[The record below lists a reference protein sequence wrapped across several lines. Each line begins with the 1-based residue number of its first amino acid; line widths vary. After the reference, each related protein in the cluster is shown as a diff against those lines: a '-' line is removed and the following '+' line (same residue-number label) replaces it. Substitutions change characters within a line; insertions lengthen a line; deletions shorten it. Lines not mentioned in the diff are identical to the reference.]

1 MITSVPAGVVNER
14 STWIVGWSAWTES
27 DERKDTRM
35 KHPYVSEDHEGKPWF
50 EWIVAAIVVLAAVL
64 AVLGYT
70 KAATVVIAVTAM
82 VTGLVRLV
90 LRERS
95 PWKVRSVAFDAFIGI
110 CLGLGLFVLLALLP
124 VGL

>member
-1 MITSVPAGVVNER
+1 
-14 STWIVGWSAWTES
+14 
-27 DERKDTRM
+27 M

-50 EWIVAAIVVLAAVL
+50 EWIVAVIVVLAAVM

-70 KAATVVIAVTAM
+70 KTATVVIAVTAM
-82 VTGLVRLV
+82 VTGVVRLV

-124 VGL
+124 IGL

>member
-1 MITSVPAGVVNER
+1 
-14 STWIVGWSAWTES
+14 
-27 DERKDTRM
+27 M

-50 EWIVAAIVVLAAVL
+50 EWIVAVIVVLAAVM

-110 CLGLGLFVLLALLP
+110 CLGLGLFALLALLP
-124 VGL
+124 IGL

>member
-1 MITSVPAGVVNER
+1 
-14 STWIVGWSAWTES
+14 
-27 DERKDTRM
+27 M

-50 EWIVAAIVVLAAVL
+50 EWVVAVIVVLAAVM

-124 VGL
+124 IGL

>member
-1 MITSVPAGVVNER
+1 
-14 STWIVGWSAWTES
+14 
-27 DERKDTRM
+27 M

-50 EWIVAAIVVLAAVL
+50 EWIVAVIVVLAAVM

-82 VTGLVRLV
+82 ATGLVRLV

>member
-1 MITSVPAGVVNER
+1 
-14 STWIVGWSAWTES
+14 
-27 DERKDTRM
+27 M

-50 EWIVAAIVVLAAVL
+50 EWIVAVIVVLAAVM

-70 KAATVVIAVTAM
+70 KAATVVIAVTAIA
-82 VTGLVRLV
+82 TGLVRLV